1 MAVTVG
7 VVDIGTNS
15 TRLLVGRVQA
25 AGDRL
30 EVIRTALTTTRM
42 GENLAGGLLLAR
54 AMARTVDCLQEYRKV
69 MAAAG
74 VDEVVVAATA
84 AVREAR
90 NREHFL
96 DLVVAATGFKVRVL
110 SGREEAVLG
119 YLGVVSGLDRMPGEL
134 GEPGALGKFESFGKI
149 VVVDIG
155 GGSTEFVW
163 LRGGSPDFRSL
174 PLGAV
179 RMTEGNY
186 TDAEI
191 AGLVGPVAA
200 EVTGRGKIRLVGVG
214 GTVTTMAA
222 MARQLTVY
230 DPERVHGFRLDRE
243 QVEQLLS
250 ELASMEIEDR
260 KRRPGLQPERADII
274 VAGVRIVRL
283 IMRALKVRE
292 LTVSET
298 DILHGLALYGRPGVE
313 RKSGGSY

>member
-15 TRLLVGRVQA
+15 TRLLVGRVHA

-30 EVIRTALTTTRM
+30 EVIRTALTTTRL

-54 AMARTVDCLQEYRKV
+54 AMARTVDCLQEYREI
-69 MAAAG
+69 MAVAG

-90 NREHFL
+90 NRKHFL
-96 DLVVAATGFKVRVL
+96 DLVVAATGFEVRVL
-110 SGREEAVLG
+110 SGREEAVYG
-119 YLGVVSGLDRMPGEL
+119 YLGVVSGLGQMPKEP
-134 GEPGALGKFESFGKI
+134 GEPGTPGEI
-149 VVVDIG
+149 VVVDVG

-191 AGLVGPVAA
+191 AELVGPVAE
-200 EVTGRGKIRLVGVG
+200 EVAGREKVRLVGVG

-222 MARQLTVY
+222 MARKLTVY
-230 DPERVHGFRLDRE
+230 DPEQVHGFRLDRE
-243 QVEQLLS
+243 QVERMLN
-250 ELASMEIEDR
+250 ELASVDVEDR

-274 VAGVRIVRL
+274 VAGVRIVKL

-298 DILHGLALYGRPGVE
+298 DILHGLALYGRSGVE